1 MKGGDVRRR
10 DEKHKHLRKSPATCV
25 RLGRHRYLES
35 RTEGLQYRTMPGTKQ
50 YQHVI
55 ETPEPGEWEVRPF
68 LNFSLLH

>member
-35 RTEGLQYRTMPGTKQ
+35 RTEGLRRAGRQRRTGARLPRFSQLIYR
-50 YQHVI
+50 I
-55 ETPEPGEWEVRPF
+55 
-68 LNFSLLH
+68 